1 MSLELFSRL
10 KRLLGNVASGITLG
24 IPELPDK
31 TVELFKLPEARGH
44 FQNVKRL

>member
-1 MSLELFSRL
+1 MPLELSSR
-10 KRLLGNVASGITLG
+10 KMRNVASGITLG